1 MNVQKEKPSSLE
13 LGFLLLPDG
22 HCGTKPPVAPAP
34 LGSTLGRRAKR
45 PSHTPAWTREFR
57 REALGRG
64 TCLPPETPAISSHRR
79 SAYSRGLDR
88 LKSARLLAIGATMTK
103 PSAAPSRNS
112 LKCIGILADLSPEA
126 IEQIERR
133 CTWKRY
139 VPGEPILDYLDAS
152 GDVFFLTLGEVR
164 VTIYSSTGK
173 AVSFRE
179 MPAGEIFG
187 EFPAIDGG
195 SRSASVEAHTNCL
208 VASMSGASFR
218 DLLRSQPALARA
230 LLPRFT
236 RIIRALTTRVYEFS
250 TLAVNNRIQAE
261 LLRLASL
268 GAKNGNSARIVPAP
282 THVEIA
288 NRVST
293 HREAVTRELARLARV
308 GIIERR
314 RGTLVIKNVDRLTEM
329 VRDATGE

>member
-1 MNVQKEKPSSLE
+1 MKVQKEKPSSLE

-22 HCGTKPPVAPAP
+22 HSGTKPPVAPAQ
-34 LGSTLGRRAKR
+34 AKQ
-45 PSHTPAWTREFR
+45 PSHRPAWTREFR

-64 TCLPPETPAISSHRR
+64 PCLPPETTDISSHRGL
-79 SAYSRGLDR
+79 SAYSHGLDR

-112 LKCIGILADLSPEA
+112 LKGIGILADLSPEA

-152 GDVFFLTLGEVR
+152 DDVFFLTLGEVR

-236 RIIRALTTRVYEFS
+236 QIIRALTTRVYEFS

-268 GAKNGNSARIVPAP
+268 GAKNGNVPASFRRQPMSKSQTGSARIAKPSL
-282 THVEIA
+282 E
-288 NRVST
+288 SS
-293 HREAVTRELARLARV
+293 LA
-308 GIIERR
+308 
-314 RGTLVIKNVDRLTEM
+314 
-329 VRDATGE
+329 

>member
-1 MNVQKEKPSSLE
+1 
-13 LGFLLLPDG
+13 
-22 HCGTKPPVAPAP
+22 
-34 LGSTLGRRAKR
+34 
-45 PSHTPAWTREFR
+45 
-57 REALGRG
+57 
-64 TCLPPETPAISSHRR
+64 
-79 SAYSRGLDR
+79 
-88 LKSARLLAIGATMTK
+88 MTQ
-103 PSAAPSRNS
+103 PSAANPRNS
-112 LKCIGILADLSPEA
+112 LKGIAIFADLSPEA

-139 VPGEPILDYLDAS
+139 APGEPILDYLDAS
-152 GDVFFLTLGEVR
+152 ADVFFLTLGEVR
-164 VTIYSSTGK
+164 VTIYSSSGK

-218 DLLRSQPALARA
+218 EMLCSEPALALA
-230 LLPRFT
+230 LLPRLT
-236 RIIRALTTRVYEFS
+236 RTIRTLTTRVYEFS

-268 GAKNGNSARIVPAP
+268 GAKNGNTARIVPAP

-288 NRVST
+288 SRIST
-293 HREAVTRELARLARV
+293 HREAVTRELARLARI

-314 RGTLVIKNVDRLTEM
+314 RGTLLIKNVDRLAAM